1 MPIARVFLK
10 NLKSNS
16 QILLILDE
24 NSWKIWQTCCFRGKL
39 NIVARLFFF
48 FEEVPSGTG
57 GSSLSE
63 ATLVASKSQFLRKV
77 ISLTLVSAALLIL
90 STALASAQNS
100 TFAGNAQH
108 TNLYTAP
115 AQHINHT
122 IWQTPIDDTNSG
134 AFAHYGEPLIS
145 AGNTVIVPV
154 LDNPSYPSTPTPN
167 AVHINA
173 FGGADGQFKFT
184 LSTDYAF
191 PSYGWVPE
199 YQPTLVGQR
208 LYYPGAGGTIY
219 YVDNVDSTPTAPTQL
234 CFYGTMANYTANA
247 AAYNSSVYIDT
258 PITPDA
264 NGNIFFGFRMQ
275 GTPVAPF
282 PNTNPNGP
290 VSGYARISSTGVGTY
305 VLVDAMTSDPVVT
318 RGCHNMAP
326 AISNDGS
333 TVYVVAKKYNTTYYG
348 YICGLDSTTL
358 ATKYNRFIQDPRP
371 GGSAAGP
378 IEDGTASPL
387 VAPDGDVYMGMFVT
401 PYNGSRGFLAHYS
414 ADLSVVKTPGAFGW
428 DFTPG
433 IVPASMV
440 PSYHGKSSYLLFC
453 KYHNYDTG
461 GGSSDGGDEIN
472 TVAILDPED
481 ETQIDW
487 HPQAAGMVEMREVL
501 TMIGPTANAEVVDLN
516 SVREWCVNATAVNPA
531 TDSVSFN
538 SEDGRTYRWNLTQNS
553 LSECLVLTTGFG
565 VPYVPAFIGPDGTV
579 YTFNGTY
586 LFANGAV
593 PGITVT
599 LDSDHQDARQT
610 VVGDNVTFTANVTDP
625 AATGASTVTFI
636 DECFD
641 NYTKVDTTLGTV
653 PLVSGQASISTSTL
667 KAGVYNSGADIYL
680 GSHFITA
687 VYNQNGTYSP
697 SNPGITRVQKVHYF
711 ASATT
716 ANASASNINNGDPV
730 TLNAN
735 VVSVPSGSGDPPK
748 AMVAFVD
755 SNGAVVG
762 QAHVDGTGLAT
773 TMTTHLSP
781 GTHNITA
788 VFNGD
793 TEFATSSSAPFT
805 VTVAGGLS
813 TFTVTPNTFRAG
825 LTATGTVT
833 LGLNAPSGGQVV
845 TLSNTNTVNA
855 VVPASV
861 TVPAGTNSTTFTIS
875 GHNAT
880 LSNTT
885 ATITATCGS
894 AIPQGITIQPADFAS
909 FVSQTV
915 PTAMTAGQ
923 NYSVSVL
930 YKNNGTTTWTTAG
943 TIKLLCRNSNPTT
956 WGPSTIPLTTSPCAP
971 GATGTFSG
979 TVTAPTVAGT
989 YNFMWA
995 PEESSIN
1002 LIFGAT
1008 SPTVAVTVTKAADA
1022 AHYVSRTGPTSVN
1035 AGADFWVQNTM
1046 TNVGTNT
1053 WLSTA
1058 GYNMM
1063 SVSPNNN
1070 TTWFINRLYMP
1081 ANSSIAPGAQG
1092 TFTGHCTAPI
1102 TPGSYTMQWQCDK
1115 AGTPFGDKSPLL
1127 TITVVQGPD
1136 NAHYV
1141 SETAIP
1147 TSIGPSKTF
1156 TASFTMQN
1164 VGTGTWSALGG
1175 YSLVSVGS
1183 NNFGVSNIT
1192 SPTVSPTANGTFPAA
1207 SPATFTAPASVGTY
1221 TFQWRM
1227 ANGSTQFGERT
1238 PLITIVVGN
1247 DAATYVSSTGA
1258 TTVNAG
1264 ADFAVSNTMKNTG
1277 ITTWTSG
1284 GGYSMMTVNPNN
1296 DPKWNITRLTL
1307 SGSISPGSQ
1316 GTFSGTCT
1324 APSTPGTYTMQWQCD
1339 NSGTPFGQMTPSLS
1353 ITVTL
1358 GADDAKFVSQS
1369 VPTTVVHGTTF
1380 SATITM
1386 QNLGTSTWS
1395 SGAGYSIKSQNPAG
1409 NTNWGTATV
1418 AVSGSVAQN
1427 ANAVITHTFTAPS
1440 TPGTYHFQWRMLHS
1454 TATFGE
1460 YTPDVTITVT

>member
-1 MPIARVFLK
+1 M
-10 NLKSNS
+10 
-16 QILLILDE
+16 
-24 NSWKIWQTCCFRGKL
+24 
-39 NIVARLFFF
+39 
-48 FEEVPSGTG
+48 SG
-57 GSSLSE
+57 
-63 ATLVASKSQFLRKV
+63 ATLVASKSHFLRKV
-77 ISLTLVSAALLIL
+77 ISLTVVSAAVLVL
-90 STALASAQNS
+90 STLAAAQNS

-122 IWQTPIDDTNSG
+122 IWQTSIDTSNSG
-134 AFAHYGEPLIS
+134 AFAHYGEPLIT
-145 AGNTVIVPV
+145 AANTVIVPV
-154 LDNPSYPSTPTPN
+154 LTSTTT
-167 AVHINA
+167 VQINA
-173 FGGADGQFKFT
+173 FDGASGAFKYT
-184 LSTDYAF
+184 LNTDYTM
-191 PSYGWVPE
+191 PTYGWVPQ
-199 YQPTLVGQR
+199 YGPVVVGTR
-208 LYYPGAGGTIY
+208 LYYPGAGGTVY
-219 YVDNVDSTPTAPTQL
+219 YVDNIDSNSPTAPTQL
-234 CFYGTMANYTANA
+234 SFYGTLANYTANA
-247 AAYNSSVYIDT
+247 STYNSSVFIDT
-258 PITPDA
+258 PMTADGS
-264 NGNIFFGFRMQ
+264 GNIFFGFRLQ
-275 GTPVAPF
+275 AHVVNANVGTGANSATQSLSSTSGMSVGDVIHFNSENANRTIVTVVDGTTVTLDSAISTTTSEGIYATTPPHAPF
-282 PNTNPNGP
+282 SLDSTTARPE
-290 VSGYARISSTGVGTY
+290 SGWARISSGGAGLFVN
-305 VLVDAMTSDPVVT
+305 VDAMTSDS
-318 RGCHNMAP
+318 NMARDSHNCAP
-326 AISNDGS
+326 ALSNDQS
-333 TVYVVAKKYNTTYYG
+333 TLYVVAKDYNTSYNAYVV
-348 YICGLDSTTL
+348 GLNSTSL
-358 ATKYNRFIQDPRP
+358 ATKYKVHVVDPRP

-378 IEDGTASPL
+378 IDDSTASPL

-401 PYNGSRGFLAHYS
+401 PYNGSRGFLAHYT
-414 ADLSVVKTPGAFGW
+414 ADLSVTKTPGAFGW

-440 PSYHGKSSYLLFC
+440 PSYHGKSSYLLFS
-453 KYHNYDTG
+453 KYNNYDTG
-461 GGSSDGGDEIN
+461 GSSADGGDEIN

-487 HPQAAGMVEMREVL
+487 HPQAAGMTEMREVL
-501 TMIGPTANAEVVDLN
+501 TMIGTTANSEVPGLN

-538 SEDGRTYRWNLTQNS
+538 SEDGRTYRWNLGQNS
-553 LSECLVLTTGFG
+553 LSECLVLTSGFG
-565 VPYVPAFIGPDGTV
+565 VPYVPAFIGPDGTL
-579 YTFNGTY
+579 YTFNGTF
-586 LFANGAV
+586 LFANGAY
-593 PGITVT
+593 PGISVT
-599 LDSDHQDARQT
+599 LDSDHPDARQT
-610 VVGDNVTFTANVTDP
+610 VVGDNVTFTANVSDP

-641 NYTKVDTTLGTV
+641 NYTKIDTTLGTV
-653 PLVSGQASISTSTL
+653 PLTSGQASLSTSTL
-667 KAGVYNSGADIYL
+667 KAGVYNSGADVYL

-687 VYNQNGTYSP
+687 TYNQNGTYSSTNP
-697 SNPGITRVQKVHYF
+697 SITRVQKVHYF

-716 ANASASNINNGDPV
+716 GNASLSNINNGDPV

-735 VVSVPSGSGDPPK
+735 VVSVPAGSGDPPK

-755 SNGAVVG
+755 SSGAVVG

-773 TMTTHLSP
+773 TTITTLSP

-813 TFTVTPNTFRAG
+813 AFTISPSAFRAG
-825 LTATGTVT
+825 LSATGTVT
-833 LGLNAPSGGQVV
+833 LSLNAPAGGQVV
-845 TLSNTNTVNA
+845 TLGNTNATNA
-855 VVPASV
+855 VVPTSV
-861 TVPAGTNSTTFTIS
+861 TVPAGTASTTFTIS

-880 LSNTT
+880 LSNTS

-894 AIPQGITIQPADFAS
+894 SIPRTITVQPANYAT

-923 NYSVSVL
+923 NYPVSVL
-930 YKNNGTTTWTTAG
+930 YKNVGTTTWTTAG
-943 TIKLLCRNSNPTT
+943 TIKLLCRNSNINT
-956 WGPSTIPLTTSPCAP
+956 WGSSTIPLTTSPCAP
-971 GATGTFSG
+971 GVTGTFSAA
-979 TVTAPTVAGT
+979 VTAPTVPGT
-989 YNFMWA
+989 YNFLWA

-1002 LIFGAT
+1002 LIFGAA
-1008 SPTVAVTVTKAADA
+1008 SPTVSVVVTKAADA
-1022 AHYVSRTGPTSVN
+1022 AHYISRTGPTSVN
-1035 AGADFWVQNTM
+1035 AGTDFWVQYTM
-1046 TNVGTNT
+1046 SNVGTNT

-1058 GYNMM
+1058 GYTMM

-1070 TTWFINRLYMP
+1070 TTWAINRLYMA
-1081 ANSSIAPGAQG
+1081 ANSSIAPGAQA
-1092 TFTGHCTAPI
+1092 TFAGHCTAPI

-1115 AGTPFGDKSPLL
+1115 AGTPFGETSPLL
-1127 TITVVQGPD
+1127 TITVTQGPD

-1156 TASFTMQN
+1156 TASFVMQN
-1164 VGTGTWSALGG
+1164 KGTASWSSLGG
-1175 YSLVSVGS
+1175 YNLVSVGS

-1192 SPTVSPTANGTFPAA
+1192 SPTVAPAANGTFPAA
-1207 SPATFTAPASVGTY
+1207 SPATFTAPAAAGTY

-1227 ANGSTQFGERT
+1227 ANGSTQFGEKT

-1264 ADFAVSNTMKNTG
+1264 ADFAVTETMKNTG

-1296 DPKWNITRLTL
+1296 DPKWNATRLAL
-1307 SGSISPGSQ
+1307 AGSIAPGSQ

-1339 NSGTPFGQMTPSLS
+1339 NAGTPFGEKSPLLS

-1358 GADDAKFVSQS
+1358 GGDDAKYVSQS

-1386 QNLGTSTWS
+1386 KNLGTSTWTS
-1395 SGAGYSIKSQNPAG
+1395 AYSIKSQNPAG
-1409 NTNWGTATV
+1409 NTNWGAATV
-1418 AVSGSVAQN
+1418 AITGTVAQN
-1427 ANAVITHTFTAPS
+1427 ANAVITHSFTAPS
-1440 TPGTYHFQWRMLHS
+1440 TPGTYHFQWRMLH
-1454 TATFGE
+1454 TTTFGD